1 MAFQVIDIQFNGT
14 VIIIFSRAQTTALL
28 PINLVF
34 YSKILKPL
42 LFAMLPSDLVASSF
56 EQSYILAQIFWT
68 IF

>member
-42 LFAMLPSDLVASSF
+42 
-56 EQSYILAQIFWT
+56 
-68 IF
+68 